1 MVEQAVIYEH
11 SFMSTLIPFMFSS
24 FIISYYIYLS
34 PTGSLF
40 KKQYSFVF
48 YSIISEHVLNILGNV
63 EYVFINNVI
72 GGAAC

>member
-24 FIISYYIYLS
+24 FISYYIYLS
-34 PTGSLF
+34 PTDSLF
-40 KKQYSFVF
+40 KKQYFFVF

-63 EYVFINNVI
+63 EYVFINIVI